1 SRPTFTA
8 DSFCIPRLNRT
19 RMLSK
24 SKLSRRNGL
33 SKWRS
38 QSSSRTRHRLNPGGT
53 ESRCLLL
60 DRKTRRFFVST
71 ISEVR
76 NWLMLRGAL
85 FANGNAQWW
94 RLRRRLS
101 ASSAV
106 EELFQWLDSQPIPTI
121 SGQYLKAWEARFS
134 AKRAIEGCVA
144 AAFRLGFKGNEVR
157 EM

>member
-1 SRPTFTA
+1 MEIAEFESYEA
-8 DSFCIPRLNRT
+8 QVES
-19 RMLSK
+19 
-24 SKLSRRNGL
+24 
-33 SKWRS
+33 WW
-38 QSSSRTRHRLNPGGT
+38 HR
-53 ESRCLLL
+53 SRCLLL

-76 NWLMLRGAL
+76 NWLLLQGAL
-85 FANGNAQWW
+85 FANGNAQW

-101 ASSAV
+101 ATSAV

-134 AKRAIEGCVA
+134 AKRAIAGCVA

-157 EM
+157 EMMFDAFGHRDP